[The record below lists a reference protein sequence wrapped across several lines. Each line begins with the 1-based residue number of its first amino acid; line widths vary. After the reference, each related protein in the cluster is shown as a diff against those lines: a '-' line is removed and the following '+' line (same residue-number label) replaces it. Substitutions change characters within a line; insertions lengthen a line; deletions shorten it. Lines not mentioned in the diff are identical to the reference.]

1 MMLIMM
7 IIIIMIVIMIVIVIV
22 IMIANYDNVV
32 DFLLVSS
39 AVTLSWANG
48 AIYQSGKWNRTYM
61 GVFEIKCKFI

>member
-7 IIIIMIVIMIVIVIV
+7 IIIMTMIVIV

-39 AVTLSWANG
+39 AVTLSWAND
-48 AIYQSGKWNRTYM
+48 AIYQSGKWNMTYM